1 MTSTLLPT
9 PSEVAG
15 VFPRLAFQEQGRYRA
30 AALHARRVVPGPV
43 GELIHRELT
52 AYADFGYRFSNDGLV
67 PRLAAAVLAIES
79 DPGNVGP
86 APPFGMPPPPRLCL
100 RPTAG

>member
-1 MTSTLLPT
+1 MSTLLPA
-9 PSEVAG
+9 PPEVVG
-15 VFPRLAFQEQGRYRA
+15 VLPRLAFQEQGRYRA

-79 DPGNVGP
+79 DPATP
-86 APPFGMPPPPRLCL
+86 DSPPPFGMPTPPRPCL
-100 RPTAG
+100 RPTVG